1 MYLLR
6 ARTSSYHHRST
17 LSRYVCS
24 NLVTEGS
31 VRSEQVPDGQ
41 QDGGPWKATKD
52 ALAPS
57 LEGLKDKAAALKAKV
72 SGNEAEVVT
81 ALADG
86 LLESANASMALRDSE
101 YAEL

>member
-1 MYLLR
+1 M
-6 ARTSSYHHRST
+6 
-17 LSRYVCS
+17 
-24 NLVTEGS
+24 
-31 VRSEQVPDGQ
+31 RSEQVPDGQ

-101 YAEL
+101 YAELVRAAGSGACWMSTNTAWRVVRDGGTESD